1 MRAVE
6 YFDLEREYG
15 DLEAAFRPV
24 SARILFVSYR
34 RDWRYP
40 AAEAERMRAAMAA
53 VRGGGEA
60 GGDARHLVLDSA
72 MGHGA
77 FLYDLGDLAARVAGF
92 LGAPMR

>member
-15 DLEAAFRPV
+15 SLEAAFKPV
-24 SARILFVSYR
+24 TARVMFVSYR
-34 RDWRYP
+34 QDWRYP
-40 AAEAERMRAAMAA
+40 AAETERMRAALTA
-53 VRGGGEA
+53 A

-77 FLYDLGDLAARVAGF
+77 FLYEVGGLAARVAGF
-92 LGAPMR
+92 LGGPAR